1 MVTLKIIRK
10 SILTTLPA
18 PDQKIVDIDGKT
30 AADWVSEY
38 HESGPTRKKFNRGNN
53 TNSQKRGNRRW

>member
-10 SILTTLPA
+10 SILGIDA
-18 PDQKIVDIDGKT
+18 GADQKIVDIDGKT

-38 HESGPTRKKFNRGNN
+38 HESGPTRKQFNRGNN
-53 TNSQKRGNRRW
+53 KNSQKRGNRRW